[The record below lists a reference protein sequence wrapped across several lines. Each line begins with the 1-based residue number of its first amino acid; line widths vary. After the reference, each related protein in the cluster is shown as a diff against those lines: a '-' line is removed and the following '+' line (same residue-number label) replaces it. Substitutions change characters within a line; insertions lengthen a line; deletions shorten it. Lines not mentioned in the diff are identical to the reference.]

1 MFKYDWTEKDEIIL
15 HIKFVS
21 LWNIVKHGSLKR
33 NKLMCVIHSHKTL
46 SMLVAYLDL
55 SKQAIAC
62 IWTFTNFELNS
73 SDLDDLLHLRHHL
86 HFRLI

>member
-1 MFKYDWTEKDEIIL
+1 
-15 HIKFVS
+15 
-21 LWNIVKHGSLKR
+21 
-33 NKLMCVIHSHKTL
+33 MCVIHSRKTL

-62 IWTFTNFELNS
+62 IWTFKNFELNS